1 MSNAILARIR
11 PSLLLVGFVAL
22 ATSLSQARQADL
34 AAYDAVYGDV
44 AGRPKGCQVC
54 HFSPDGKGPRNLFGR
69 DYQQAGKNKEGLRA
83 VEQKD
88 SDNDGVIN
96 LDEIRTGHFPGM
108 SDDKPAPAEIQKV
121 RGGAA
126 PAPKVA
132 EAQPEKKPG
141 VKATHPVG
149 LHVGAAIAL
158 SADKPLKVYDGLL
171 TESEVGAVVGTWGG
185 GTCEETGDR
194 RLGDRDHSLK
204 LEIKGL
210 YEGARLD
217 FARPVEFA
225 GQEKGAYLVLDLSLP
240 QKKVAKGG
248 GMGELGGP
256 GMGEGGMM
264 GMPGGMAGM
273 EGGMMDMPG
282 GMAGTPPMGSGMQG
296 GMMEGGM
303 MEGGMMEG
311 GMMGPGAMGGPG
323 VMPPAGA
330 GAGPEGTGVGAGG
343 GGVAPKDSAIEHLRV
358 VLLYEQGMRVIPR
371 YRIREECFDAATG
384 WVHLD
389 IPLAEAVSSQNVSG
403 SLRRIALLGDGEGE
417 VYVGQALLALDPD
430 PLDFVIKA
438 GTGAE
443 DEITV
448 RAGEPVDFYLEA
460 KKGRRGLIR
469 YTWDF
474 DDKDGIQEDHVSAT
488 PEETVPVTKEQAGT
502 YTLTVTAHDR
512 DQVKENRQQTFK
524 LIVQPNE
531 RAAAA
536 GPMIKEAG
544 Q

>member
-194 RLGDRDHSLK
+194 HLGDRDHSLK

-225 GQEKGAYLVLDLSLP
+225 GQEQGAYLVLDLSLP

-282 GMAGTPPMGSGMQG
+282 GMAGTPPMGSGMQ
-296 GMMEGGM
+296 GGM

>member
-303 MEGGMMEG
+303 MEGGMM
-311 GMMGPGAMGGPG
+311 GPGAMGGPG

>member
-194 RLGDRDHSLK
+194 HLGDRDHSLK

-282 GMAGTPPMGSGMQG
+282 GMAGTPPMGSGMQ
-296 GMMEGGM
+296 GGM

>member
-1 MSNAILARIR
+1 VSNAILARIR

-303 MEGGMMEG
+303 MEGGMM
-311 GMMGPGAMGGPG
+311 GPGAMGGPG

>member
-194 RLGDRDHSLK
+194 HLGDRDHSLK

-225 GQEKGAYLVLDLSLP
+225 GQEQGAYLVLDLSLP

-303 MEGGMMEG
+303 MEGG
-311 GMMGPGAMGGPG
+311 MGGPG

>member
-1 MSNAILARIR
+1 VSNAILARIR

-194 RLGDRDHSLK
+194 HLGDRDHSLK

-225 GQEKGAYLVLDLSLP
+225 GQEQGAYLVLDLSLP

-330 GAGPEGTGVGAGG
+330 AGPEGTGVGAGG

>member
-225 GQEKGAYLVLDLSLP
+225 GQEQGAYLVLDLSLP

-282 GMAGTPPMGSGMQG
+282 GMAGTPPMGSGMQ
-296 GMMEGGM
+296 GGM

>member
-1 MSNAILARIR
+1 VSNAILARIR

-194 RLGDRDHSLK
+194 HLGDRDHSLK

-225 GQEKGAYLVLDLSLP
+225 GQEQGAYLVLDLSLP

-282 GMAGTPPMGSGMQG
+282 GMAGTPPMGSGMQ
-296 GMMEGGM
+296 GGM